1 MLSAVAVVV
10 IVVVIVVVVIVGLT
24 STDRVYLVLVS
35 AANGVLPLAGRSG
48 DISQY
53 RVSKMLG
60 HLCLSTFVIS
70 YCVVTIGGIALFIYF
85 SKEFSGTRSRKHMS
99 CYCISRNC
107 KHKLQLHLPT
117 NCTSTCTSANG
128 TSCTSSCK
136 HKLHLQTQVAL
147 AVAVAVAVAQ
157 VATRD
162 DSKYVI
168 FLVSR
173 VESYLY
179 GKEGCVG
186 GGSMWVL
193 YER

>member
-1 MLSAVAVVV
+1 ML
-10 IVVVIVVVVIVGLT
+10 IYICYKI
-24 STDRVYLVLVS
+24 
-35 AANGVLPLAGRSG
+35 
-48 DISQY
+48 
-53 RVSKMLG
+53 
-60 HLCLSTFVIS
+60 LCC
-70 YCVVTIGGIALFIYF
+70 YNWGGIALFIYF

-117 NCTSTCTSANG
+117 NCTSTCTSTNG

-136 HKLHLQTQVAL
+136 HKLQLQTQVAL

-186 GGSMWVL
+186 GDPCGFYMKDKTHVA
-193 YER
+193 EVI

>member
-1 MLSAVAVVV
+1 ML
-10 IVVVIVVVVIVGLT
+10 IYICYKI
-24 STDRVYLVLVS
+24 
-35 AANGVLPLAGRSG
+35 
-48 DISQY
+48 
-53 RVSKMLG
+53 
-60 HLCLSTFVIS
+60 LCC
-70 YCVVTIGGIALFIYF
+70 YNWGGIALFIYF

-107 KHKLQLHLPT
+107 KHKLQ
-117 NCTSTCTSANG
+117 
-128 TSCTSSCK
+128 
-136 HKLHLQTQVAL
+136 LQTQVAL

-186 GGSMWVL
+186 GDPCGFYMKDKTHVA
-193 YER
+193 EVI

>member
-1 MLSAVAVVV
+1 MLSAVIVVV
-10 IVVVIVVVVIVGLT
+10 IVIVVVVIVGLT
-24 STDRVYLVLVS
+24 GTDRVYLVLVS
-35 AANGVLPLAGRSG
+35 AADGVLPLAGRSG

-60 HLCLSTFVIS
+60 HLCLSTFVIR

-117 NCTSTCTSANG
+117 NCTSTCTSTNG
-128 TSCTSSCK
+128 TSCTSSCTSSCK
-136 HKLHLQTQVAL
+136 HKLQTQVAL

>member
-1 MLSAVAVVV
+1 ML
-10 IVVVIVVVVIVGLT
+10 IYICYKI
-24 STDRVYLVLVS
+24 
-35 AANGVLPLAGRSG
+35 
-48 DISQY
+48 
-53 RVSKMLG
+53 
-60 HLCLSTFVIS
+60 LCC
-70 YCVVTIGGIALFIYF
+70 YNWGGIALFIYF

-117 NCTSTCTSANG
+117 NCTSTCTSTNG

-136 HKLHLQTQVAL
+136 HKLQLQTQVAL

-186 GGSMWVL
+186 GIHVGFI
-193 YER
+193 